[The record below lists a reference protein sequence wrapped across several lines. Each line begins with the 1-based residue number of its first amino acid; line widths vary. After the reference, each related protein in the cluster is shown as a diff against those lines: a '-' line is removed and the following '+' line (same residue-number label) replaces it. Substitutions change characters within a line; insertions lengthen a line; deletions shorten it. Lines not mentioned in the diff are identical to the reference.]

1 VTESTLPT
9 VAEEQTRLPSVS
21 VIVPAYNEAP
31 ILMWSM
37 TTLHDHLHTLDDRYD
52 WELVVV
58 DDGSTDE
65 TPEIADLFA
74 SRHDRTRVLHHPRN
88 YNLGQALRFGFASC
102 TGDYIVTMDCDLS
115 YTPDHI
121 ERMLD
126 HLRETKAKIVIAS
139 PYLKGGTTENVPP
152 FRRWVSRTANRFLS
166 FSVKGDLSTLTS
178 MVRAYDRKFVN
189 SLNLKAMDIEVNT
202 EILYKARVLRASIE
216 EIPGHLRWAAQ
227 PGIGDRQRSS
237 SIHVGRSTA
246 AYIFNGFLFRP
257 VLLFVLP
264 GCVLFAAFIVLLIGG
279 LISGSSATLVVA
291 AVCSLLS
298 IQLVSLG
305 ILCLQA
311 KRYFEELFHLGT
323 NVLRGTRPEWQ
334 PEELSPSSNGAGRAS
349 RGLDPT

>member
-1 VTESTLPT
+1 VTETGLANLSQA
-9 VAEEQTRLPSVS
+9 VRLPSVS
-21 VIVPAYNEAP
+21 VMVPAYNEAP
-31 ILMWSM
+31 ILLWSLS
-37 TTLHDHLHTLDDRYD
+37 TLHDHLHTLDDRYD

-74 SRHDRTRVLHHPRN
+74 SRHDRTRVLHHKRN
-88 YNLGQALRFGFASC
+88 FNLGQALRYGFATC

-126 HLRETKAKIVIAS
+126 RMRETGAKIVIAS
-139 PYLKGGTTENVPP
+139 PYLKGGSTDNVPA
-152 FRRWVSRTANRFLS
+152 FRRWVSRIANRFLS

-178 MVRAYDRKFVN
+178 MVRAYDRKFVT

-202 EILYKARVLRASIE
+202 EILYKARILRASVE
-216 EIPGHLRWAAQ
+216 EIPGHLHWGGH
-227 PGIGDRQRSS
+227 PGLGDRQRES

-264 GCVLFAAFIVLLIGG
+264 GVLLFVAFVG
-279 LISGSSATLVVA
+279 LLIAGIVGDSNGAYVA
-291 AVCSLLS
+291 CAVCLVLS
-298 IQLVSLG
+298 TQLVSLG

-323 NVLRGTRPEWQ
+323 NILRGTRPDW
-334 PEELSPSSNGAGRAS
+334 P
-349 RGLDPT
+349 

>member
-1 VTESTLPT
+1 MSET
-9 VAEEQTRLPSVS
+9 AEVVQAHGRLPSVS
-21 VIVPAYNEAP
+21 VVVPAYNEAP
-31 ILMWSM
+31 ILLWSM
-37 TTLHDHLHTLDDRYD
+37 QTLHEHMHTLDDRYD

-65 TPEIADLFA
+65 TGEIADLFA

-88 YNLGQALRFGFASC
+88 YNLGQALRYGFGSC

-115 YTPDHI
+115 YSPDHI

-126 HLRETKAKIVIAS
+126 HLRTTRAKIVIAS
-139 PYLKGGTTENVPP
+139 PYLRGGTTENVPA
-152 FRRWVSRTANRFLS
+152 FRRWVSRVANRFLS

-178 MVRAYDRKFVN
+178 MVRAYDRKFVA

-202 EILYKARVLRASIE
+202 EILYKARILRASVE
-216 EIPGHLRWAAQ
+216 EIPGHLRWGGH
-227 PGIGDRQRSS
+227 PGLVDRQRSS
-237 SIHVGRSTA
+237 SIRVGRSTA

-264 GCVLFAAFIVLLIGG
+264 GVLLFLACIG
-279 LISGSSATLVVA
+279 LVIAGAGGDHPAALVGA
-291 AVCSLLS
+291 AVCLVLAT
-298 IQLVSLG
+298 QLISLG

-323 NVLRGTRPEWQ
+323 NVLRGTRSEWR
-334 PEELSPSSNGAGRAS
+334 SSS
-349 RGLDPT
+349 

>member
-1 VTESTLPT
+1 
-9 VAEEQTRLPSVS
+9 
-21 VIVPAYNEAP
+21 
-31 ILMWSM
+31 M

-65 TPEIADLFA
+65 TPEIADMFA

-126 HLRETKAKIVIAS
+126 HLRETRAKIVIAS
-139 PYLKGGTTENVPP
+139 PYLKGGTTENVPA
-152 FRRWVSRTANRFLS
+152 FRRYVSRTANRFLS

-178 MVRAYDRKFVN
+178 MVRAYDRKFVA

-216 EIPGHLRWAAQ
+216 EIPGHLHWAAH
-227 PGIGDRQRSS
+227 PGMGDRQRSS

-264 GCVLFAAFIVLLIGG
+264 GFLLFIAFLTLLITG
-279 LISGSSATLVVA
+279 
-291 AVCSLLS
+291 
-298 IQLVSLG
+298 
-305 ILCLQA
+305 
-311 KRYFEELFHLGT
+311 
-323 NVLRGTRPEWQ
+323 
-334 PEELSPSSNGAGRAS
+334 
-349 RGLDPT
+349 

>member
-1 VTESTLPT
+1 MTEAGLADVPE
-9 VAEEQTRLPSVS
+9 VGQKLPSVS
-21 VIVPAYNEAP
+21 VVVPAYNEAP
-31 ILMWSM
+31 ILMWSL
-37 TTLHDHLHTLDDRYD
+37 TTLHEHLHTLDDRYD
-52 WELVVV
+52 WELVLV

-74 SRHDRTRVLHHPRN
+74 SRHDRMRVLHHPRN
-88 YNLGQALRFGFASC
+88 FNLGQALRFGFASC

-115 YTPDHI
+115 YSPDHI

-126 HLRETKAKIVIAS
+126 HLRTTKAKIVIAS
-139 PYLKGGTTENVPP
+139 PYLEGGTTENVPA

-178 MVRAYDRKFVN
+178 MVRAYDRKFVT

-202 EILYKARVLRASIE
+202 EILYKARILRAAVE
-216 EIPGHLRWAAQ
+216 EIPGHLHWEGHPAL
-227 PGIGDRQRSS
+227 GDRQRSS

-264 GCVLFAAFIVLLIGG
+264 GVLLFLTFLVLLIAG
-279 LISGSSATLVVA
+279 IVAGSTGTLVA
-291 AVCSLLS
+291 SAVCLILAT
-298 IQLVSLG
+298 QLVSLG

-323 NVLRGTRPEWQ
+323 NVLRGTRAEWQ
-334 PEELSPSSNGAGRAS
+334 SY
-349 RGLDPT
+349 